1 MLGRKYSTQ
10 VQTRYVHN
18 LRDLGVF
25 ICVCFI
31 FKNWQIWGKQK
42 YIQVA
47 VGKSEEM
54 RPLQT
59 FEDNIRMDIK

>member
-1 MLGRKYSTQ
+1 
-10 VQTRYVHN
+10 